1 MIDRIPNG
9 LGQGAVE
16 QAAAERLVERWPIR
30 GTKMT
35 SETIRN
41 MRDVLRL
48 IEPEGFALW
57 LDESSPGRLVVSAT
71 KRVGTWTLA
80 DLTTECYEFWHTKRR
95 ATCVPVATRGCS

>member
-16 QAAAERLVERWPIR
+16 QAVAKRLVERWPIR

-41 MRDVLRL
+41 MRALLRT
-48 IEPEGFALW
+48 IAPDDWSLW
-57 LDESSPGRLVVSAT
+57 LDEPSPGQLIVSAT
-71 KRVGTWTLA
+71 QRVGHRPERGAECCRTWY
-80 DLTTECYEFWHTKRR
+80 TECW
-95 ATCVPVATRGCS
+95 ATCAPVATRGCS